1 MPKPIDNHPKDFSSA
16 AAAAGSETKAHVPAS
31 RRIYE
36 VDSNDEMIINYK
48 DTVVQFDDI
57 QAVVL
62 IYMEIWGWKQL

>member
-36 VDSNDEMIINYK
+36 VDSNDEMIIN
-48 DTVVQFDDI
+48 
-57 QAVVL
+57 
-62 IYMEIWGWKQL
+62 